1 MKRLKNYGLWVA
13 VFALIPIIADSL
25 KVYNINVILPGN
37 YDKLVVGVLGILV
50 LAGIVSNPS
59 TENKG
64 FGDDKE

>member
-13 VFALIPIIADSL
+13 LFAFIPIVADSL

-37 YDKLVVGVLGILV
+37 YDKLVVGVLGLLV
-50 LAGIVSNPS
+50 LCGIISNPS

-64 FGDDKE
+64 FGDDSK